1 MGLSVDSSLDHIVL
15 VNNAKRALE
24 RGRFELTYQPIYSVD
39 HREVDS
45 VETLLRWRIS
55 PGRLAEA
62 QDFRS
67 VFRDPM
73 LSLSIRDF
81 VLSTTLRQAA
91 RWRAEG
97 HDFGRI
103 SVNATAFDLCAGDF
117 ALRLSDMVQD
127 FGLTPDMLEIEVAEP
142 AFYGPL
148 SKAVGLALE
157 ALHYCGFS
165 LAMDNFGATHA
176 GLSALRNHSFR
187 RLKIDH
193 GLMRSA
199 STNPVDKAIV
209 RHVIALGH
217 DLGMIVTAAGVESEA
232 QMETAV
238 QLGFDSVQGFFVC
251 FPKEAELLPRVCHVL
266 NLQGRSG

>member
-15 VNNAKRALE
+15 INNAKRALE

-45 VETLLRWRIS
+45 VETLLRWRLS
-55 PGRLAEA
+55 PGRLAVA

-67 VFRDPM
+67 VFRDPT

-97 HDFGRI
+97 HDLGRI
-103 SVNATAFDLCAGDF
+103 SINATPFDLCAGDF
-117 ALRLSDMVQD
+117 ALRLTDMVQD
-127 FGLTPDMLEIEVAEP
+127 FGLTPEMFEIEVAEP

-176 GLSALRNHSFR
+176 GLSALRNHRFR

-193 GLMRSA
+193 ALMRSA
-199 STNPVDKAIV
+199 LTNPVDKAIV

-217 DLGMIVTAAGVESEA
+217 DLGMIVTAAGVESED

-251 FPKEAELLPRVCHVL
+251 VPKEAELVPRVCHVL

>member
-1 MGLSVDSSLDHIVL
+1 MTNTSI
-15 VNNAKRALE
+15 
-24 RGRFELTYQPIYSVD
+24 LTL
-39 HREVDS
+39 DS
-45 VETLLRWRIS
+45 VSLAL
-55 PGRLAEA
+55 PDGRLAVA

-165 LAMDNFGATHA
+165 LALDNFGATHA

-209 RHVIALGH
+209 KHVISLGH
-217 DLGMIVTAAGVESEA
+217 DLGLIVTAAGVESEA

-251 FPKEAELLPRVCHVL
+251 FPKEAEMVPRVCQIAMPL
-266 NLQGRSG
+266 AMSIRLMIGPEASTGRSRSPSRSSRHGSSSSTQFSP

>member
-1 MGLSVDSSLDHIVL
+1 VGSSLDSSLDHIVL
-15 VNNAKRALE
+15 VNNAKRALQ

-45 VETLLRWRIS
+45 VETLLRWRLG
-55 PGRLAEA
+55 PGQLAAA

-67 VFRDPM
+67 VFRDPS

-127 FGLTPDMLEIEVAEP
+127 FGLSPEMLEIEVAEP

-148 SKAVGLALE
+148 AKQVGLALE
-157 ALHYCGFS
+157 GLHYCGFS

-176 GLSALRNHSFR
+176 GLSALRNHAFR

-193 GLMRSA
+193 GLMRSSLTSA
-199 STNPVDKAIV
+199 VDKAIV

-217 DLGMIVTAAGVESEA
+217 DLGLIVTAAGVENED
-232 QMETAV
+232 QMESAV

-251 FPKEAELLPRVCHVL
+251 FPKEADLLPRVCHVL